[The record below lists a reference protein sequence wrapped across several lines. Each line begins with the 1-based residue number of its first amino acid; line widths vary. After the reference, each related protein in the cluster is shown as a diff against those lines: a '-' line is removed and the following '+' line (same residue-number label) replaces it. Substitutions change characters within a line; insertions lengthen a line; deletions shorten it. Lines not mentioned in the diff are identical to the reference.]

1 MYNVFARVDCLGTK
15 CQSCKKGT
23 YIEKTLQ
30 DSWSGIIT
38 CDKCHNSQK
47 RYLELRMPRMPE
59 GK

>member
-1 MYNVFARVDCLGTK
+1 MIDEMDCLGTT

-30 DSWSGIIT
+30 DSWDEIVR

-47 RYLELRMPRMPE
+47 RFLELRMPRMP
-59 GK
+59 G